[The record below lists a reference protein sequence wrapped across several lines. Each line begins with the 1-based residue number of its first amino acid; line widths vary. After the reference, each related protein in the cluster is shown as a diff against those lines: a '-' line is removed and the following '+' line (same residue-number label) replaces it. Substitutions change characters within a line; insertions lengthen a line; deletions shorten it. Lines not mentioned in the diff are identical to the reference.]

1 MSRRRE
7 SQKHVISFLIVM
19 IFSLTILAV
28 PRSINVVSA
37 VDVPVEI
44 LLILDHDYG
53 GNVPPIIT
61 IFERYEWSITTTALS
76 ETVTSCDYLG
86 DDIFTVDILMTDI
99 SDVTQFDAISIMP
112 GNSHQLL
119 RTNQTSLNL
128 INAAMN
134 AGIVVSAWCSA
145 VRVLA
150 AADVIDGKNITGN
163 TDYEA
168 EYIAAGATFNELVPP
183 VIDGNL
189 VTGVRSRYYREE
201 MCQAIATAVGVF
213 ESEAP
218 VLQSAIV
225 TPHPCIV
232 GTNVS
237 FTATFSDSTGT
248 FLANAKIFKLNST
261 TGERLSGVPVQYF
274 ALNETT
280 TEGVFSGVIE
290 DLEIGNYTI
299 DLEVW
304 DIYMNNA
311 VYTDETNLLVIEQTA
326 TPDPIDPLQW
336 ILPGAVGGIIGV
348 FVIVVLLRRR

>member
-1 MSRRRE
+1 MQRE
-7 SQKHVISFLIVM
+7 PQIYVVSIIVVMMLSFTVSAI
-19 IFSLTILAV
+19 
-28 PRSINVVSA
+28 PGSIDAVSA
-37 VDVPVEI
+37 VDDPVEI

-61 IFERYEWSITTTALS
+61 ILERYEWSITTTALN

-86 DDIFTVDILMTDI
+86 DDTFTVDILLTEI
-99 SDVTQFDAISIMP
+99 SDVAQFDAVSILP
-112 GNSHQLL
+112 GNSHDLL

-163 TDYEA
+163 ADYEA
-168 EYIAAGATFNELVPP
+168 EYVAAGATFNELVPP

-218 VLQSAIV
+218 VLQSAIAN
-225 TPHPCIV
+225 PHPCIV

-237 FTATFSDSTGT
+237 LTVTFSDSTGT
-248 FLANAKIFKLNST
+248 FLANAEIYKLNNTS
-261 TGERLSGVPVQYF
+261 GARLSETPVERF
-274 ALNETT
+274 ALDEST
-280 TEGVFSGVIE
+280 TEGVFVGVIE
-290 DLEIGNYTI
+290 ELEIGNYTI
-299 DLEVW
+299 DFEVW
-304 DIYMNNA
+304 DVYMNEA
-311 VYTDETNLLVIEQTA
+311 VYTNEVNLLVEEEPTP
-326 TPDPIDPLQW
+326 PDPIDPMQW
-336 ILPGAVGGIIGV
+336 ILPGAAGGAIGV
-348 FVIVVLLRRR
+348 IVLVVFLRRR